1 MISKMTKTDFRT
13 IEYESFK
20 NETKKFIEQ
29 QLTVNGWTMVNYMA
43 VPIVM
48 FDNIRFTDMKK
59 KIVETAKHWK
69 SRRFNSGKLS
79 FQW

>member
-20 NETKKFIEQ
+20 NETKKIIEQ
-29 QLTVNGWTMVNYMA
+29 QLTVNGWTTVNDMA

-48 FDNIRFTDMKK
+48 FDNIRLIDIKK
-59 KIVETAKHWK
+59 KFVETAKHWK
-69 SRRFNSGKLS
+69 SRRFNCRKLR